1 MLLDM
6 DGTVTRP
13 MLDFPRLKAEM
24 GIGQQPIL
32 EALADMEPQRQAH
45 AHAILL
51 RHEDEAA
58 AQSTLN
64 DGCLRLLSL
73 LKQQKVG
80 TALITRNSRSSA
92 RTVLAR
98 HGLSFD
104 LVITR
109 EDGPYKPDPRPLWR
123 ACEALGAEPGQTWMV
138 GDGQYDVEA
147 AAAAGI
153 GSIWLSHGQP
163 RAFAAVPWMT
173 VQSLD
178 ELADMVQTSS
188 EALDSVVRG

>member
-13 MLDFPRLKAEM
+13 MLDFPRLKTEM

-32 EALADMEPQRQAH
+32 EALASMEPQRQAH

-98 HGLSFD
+98 HGLSFG

-109 EDGPYKPDPRPLWR
+109 EDGPYKPDPRPLLR
-123 ACEALGAEPGQTWMV
+123 ACEALGAKPGQTWMV

-178 ELADMVQTSS
+178 ELADLVQSSS
-188 EALDSVVRG
+188 EALDSTARK

>member
-6 DGTVTRP
+6 DGTITRP
-13 MLDFPRLKAEM
+13 MLDFPRLKTEM

-98 HGLSFD
+98 HGLSFG

-109 EDGPYKPDPRPLWR
+109 EDGPYKPDPRPLLR

-153 GSIWLSHGQP
+153 GSIWLSHGQL

-178 ELADMVQTSS
+178 ELADLVQFSS
-188 EALDSVVRG
+188 EALDSTAGK